1 VNAYNIGFT
10 PAAKVYIH
18 MGKVKQKGDSKETGD
33 KKEKL
38 KNEWETEDFL
48 MAQKRIHRAA
58 QSLKLDESTIG
69 PLMQPKRA
77 LSVVIPCRMD
87 DGSVHA
93 FQGYRVHHDLA
104 LGPGKGG
111 VRYHPHV
118 NLGEIA
124 AMAMLM
130 TWKCSL
136 MNLPFGGAHGGIRLD
151 PHAMSQSELERVTRR
166 FTSEIIDI
174 IGPDADIMGPDLNT
188 SEQTMA
194 WMMDT
199 YSVNVGHT
207 VPSIVT
213 GKPKSIGGSLGMLEA
228 TGYGVALCTQKLL
241 KDIGMTK
248 NEPTVV
254 IQGLGRAGS
263 GTARN
268 LIKAGFKIVGV
279 SEASGGV
286 YNPKGLDVEAVKA
299 HYRENRSMEGF
310 KDGKLVPV
318 HEVVEL
324 DCDILVLCA
333 VANQVNAGNVDRIKA
348 KVVVE
353 GANAPTTPEADEVLA
368 KRGVHVLP
376 DILSNSAAVTVGYF
390 EWVQGLMGLFW
401 DENEVYKRLDQ
412 LVVGACD
419 QVFATSKEHK
429 LSLRDAAMRLALGR
443 VVEARRLR
451 GLYP

>member
-1 VNAYNIGFT
+1 
-10 PAAKVYIH
+10 
-18 MGKVKQKGDSKETGD
+18 MGKVKQKGDSKEAD
-33 KKEKL
+33 NKKERL
-38 KNEWETEDFL
+38 KNEWETDDFL
-48 MAQKRIHRAA
+48 MAQKRITRAA
-58 QSLKLDESTIG
+58 QSLKLDESTMG
-69 PLMQPKRA
+69 PLLQPKRA
-77 LSVVIPCRMD
+77 LSVIIPCRMD
-87 DGSVHA
+87 DGSVQS

-111 VRYHPHV
+111 VRYHPFV

-151 PHAMSQSELERVTRR
+151 PHAMSTTELERVTRR

-207 VPSIVT
+207 VPSIIT
-213 GKPKSIGGSLGMLEA
+213 GKPRSIGGSIGLLEA
-228 TGYGVALCTQKLL
+228 TGYGVSLCTQRLL
-241 KDIGMTK
+241 KEIGMTK

-263 GTARN
+263 GAARN

-279 SEASGGV
+279 SETSGGV

-299 HYRENRSMEGF
+299 HYREHRNMESYP
-310 KDGKLVPV
+310 DGKFIAVD
-318 HEVVEL
+318 EVVEL

-333 VANQVNAGNVDRIKA
+333 VANQVHAGNVDKIKA

-353 GANAPTTPEADEVLA
+353 GANAPTTPEADDVLS

-401 DENEVYKRLDQ
+401 NENEVYERLQQ
-412 LVVGACD
+412 LVVRACD
-419 QVFATSKEHK
+419 NVFATAREHK
-429 LSLRDAAMRLALGR
+429 LSLRDAAMRVALSR
-443 VVEARRLR
+443 VIEARSLR

>member
-1 VNAYNIGFT
+1 
-10 PAAKVYIH
+10 
-18 MGKVKQKGDSKETGD
+18 MGKVKQKGDSQETGG
-33 KKEKL
+33 KKEI

-58 QSLKLDESTIG
+58 QSLKLDDSTVG

-77 LSVVIPCRMD
+77 LSVVVPCRMD
-87 DGSVHA
+87 DGSVQS

-111 VRYHPHV
+111 VRYHPFV

-136 MNLPFGGAHGGIRLD
+136 MNLPYGGAHGGIRLD
-151 PHAMSQSELERVTRR
+151 PHAMSQTELERVTRR

-188 SEQTMA
+188 NEQTMA

-199 YSVNVGHT
+199 YSVNIGHT
-207 VPSIVT
+207 AGSVVT
-213 GKPKSIGGSLGMLEA
+213 GKPKSIGGSLAMHEA
-228 TGYGVALCTQKLL
+228 TGFGVSLCTQKLL
-241 KDIGMTK
+241 KHIAFSK

-263 GTARN
+263 GTARD
-268 LIKAGFKIVGV
+268 LVKCGFKIVGV
-279 SEASGGV
+279 SETSGGV
-286 YNPKGLDVEAVKA
+286 YNPKGLDIEDVKA
-299 HYRENRSMEGF
+299 HYREHRSMENYS
-310 KDGKLVPV
+310 KGKFVPV
-318 HEVVEL
+318 DEVVEL

-333 VANQVNAGNVDRIKA
+333 VANQIHAENVDKVKA

-390 EWVQGLMGLFW
+390 EWVQSLMGLFW
-401 DENEVYKRLDQ
+401 NEKEVYDRLEQ
-412 LVVGACD
+412 LVTRACD
-419 QVFATSKEHK
+419 QVFATSSEHK
-429 LSLRDAAMRLALGR
+429 LPLRDSAMRLALQR
-443 VVEARRLR
+443 VVEARKLR